1 MVVLRS
7 KNEIEGL
14 RRAGDLVAR
23 ALVLVRSHVRAGVML
38 RFLEDG
44 WTVVTADNGLS
55 AQYEH
60 TIAVTAG
67 GCEIL
72 TPWHLLMPKT
82 AELA

>member
-1 MVVLRS
+1 MRFREGMTLTIEPMI
-7 KNEIEGL
+7 NEGTPEI
-14 RRAGDLVAR
+14 
-23 ALVLVRSHVRAGVML
+23 

-44 WTVVTADNGLS
+44 WTVVSADGKLS

-60 TIAVTAG
+60 TIAVSSS

-72 TPWHLLMPKT
+72 TPWHLLMHKT